1 VRGSVTSL
9 EIDGLVKVYDT
20 GHRALDGLSLS
31 VPPGSIFGFIG
42 LNGAGKTTTIR
53 IIAGLISKTAG
64 SVRLFGEEI
73 DPRQSERQR
82 EIGYVLDKPLY
93 FDWMS
98 PREYLEFAG
107 AMYGLESP
115 EGARRTSDLLEF
127 FDLADRRDDP
137 IETLST
143 GMKKKVSLA
152 AAIIHRPRLIVLDE
166 PLEGI
171 DALAAS
177 AIKETLAMMAAE
189 GTTIFITSH
198 VLDTV
203 ERFCTDIGIIH
214 DGRIVLQC
222 KTGEIR
228 KLARGTLKKENYR
241 SLEEL
246 FVEVV
251 SDKVKQKH
259 LPFLRPGERT

>member
-1 VRGSVTSL
+1 MPDRLNTL
-9 EIDGLVKVYDT
+9 ELSDLVKVYTT

-31 VPPGSIFGFIG
+31 VPAGSIFGFIG

-53 IIAGLISKTAG
+53 IIAGLTARSAG
-64 SVRLFGEEI
+64 SVRLFGHEI
-73 DPRQSERQR
+73 DPHESGHQKD
-82 EIGYVLDKPLY
+82 IGYVLDDPLY

-98 PREYLEFAG
+98 PREYLQFAG
-107 AMYGLESP
+107 SMYGLERG
-115 EGARRTSDLLEF
+115 EAAGRTGDLLEF
-127 FDLADRRDDP
+127 FDLADKQDDP
-137 IETLST
+137 IGTFST

-152 AAIIHRPRLIVLDE
+152 AAIIHRPKLVVLDE

-203 ERFCTDIGIIH
+203 ERFCTDVAIIH
-214 DGRIVLQC
+214 EGKIVLRC

-228 KLARGTLKKENYR
+228 KRVRGKFRDVTYQ

-246 FVEVV
+246 FVEMV
-251 SDKVKQKH
+251 SDRVKRKH
-259 LPFLRPGERT
+259 LSFLLTGQKP

>member
-1 VRGSVTSL
+1 MPGRVNTL
-9 EIDGLVKVYDT
+9 ELEGLVKVYET
-20 GHRALDGLSLS
+20 GHRVLDGLSLS
-31 VPPGSIFGFIG
+31 VPAGSIFGFIG

-64 SVRLFGEEI
+64 SVRLFGREI
-73 DPRQSERQR
+73 DPRESDHQKV
-82 EIGYVLDKPLY
+82 IGYVLDDPLY

-98 PREYLEFAG
+98 PREYLEFVG
-107 AMYGLESP
+107 TMYGLESG
-115 EGARRTSDLLEF
+115 EAVRRTIELLDF
-127 FDLADRRDDP
+127 FDLADKRDEP
-137 IETLST
+137 IWTFST

-152 AAIIHRPRLIVLDE
+152 AAIVHRPSLIVLDE

-171 DALAAS
+171 DALASS
-177 AIKETLAMMAAE
+177 AMKETLAMMAAE

-203 ERFCTDIGIIH
+203 ERFCTDVAIIH
-214 DGRIVLQC
+214 AGKIVLRC

-228 KLARGTLKKENYR
+228 QLARGTLKNESYQ

-246 FVEVV
+246 FVEIV
-251 SDKVKQKH
+251 SDRVKRKH
-259 LPFLRPGERT
+259 LSFLQTGLKA

>member
-1 VRGSVTSL
+1 MPGRVNTL
-9 EIDGLVKVYDT
+9 ELTGLVKVYET
-20 GHRALDGLSLS
+20 GHRVLDGLSLS
-31 VPPGSIFGFIG
+31 VPAGSIFGFIG

-64 SVRLFGEEI
+64 SVRLFGREI
-73 DPRQSERQR
+73 DPRESDHQR
-82 EIGYVLDKPLY
+82 VIGYVLDDPLY

-98 PREYLEFAG
+98 PHEYLVFVG
-107 AMYGLESP
+107 RMYGLESG
-115 EGARRTSDLLEF
+115 EAIRRTIELVDF
-127 FDLADRRDDP
+127 FDLADRRDEP
-137 IETLST
+137 IWMFST

-152 AAIIHRPRLIVLDE
+152 AAIIHRPSLIVLDE

-177 AIKETLAMMAAE
+177 AMKETLAMMAAE

-203 ERFCTDIGIIH
+203 ERFCTDVAIIH
-214 DGRIVLQC
+214 AGKIVLCC

-228 KLARGTLKKENYR
+228 KLARGTLKTESYR

-246 FVEVV
+246 FVEIV
-251 SDKVKQKH
+251 SDRVKRKH
-259 LPFLRPGERT
+259 LSFLQTGLET

>member
-1 VRGSVTSL
+1 MPGRMNTL
-9 EIDGLVKVYDT
+9 ELTDLVKVYET
-20 GHRALDGLSLS
+20 GPRVLDGLSLS
-31 VPPGSIFGFIG
+31 VPAGSIFGFIG

-53 IIAGLISKTAG
+53 IIAGLLPKSAG
-64 SVRLFGEEI
+64 SVKLFGREI
-73 DPRQSERQR
+73 DPRESGHQT
-82 EIGYVLDKPLY
+82 EIGYVLDDPLY

-98 PREYLEFAG
+98 PREYLEFVG
-107 AMYGLESP
+107 TLYRLE
-115 EGARRTSDLLEF
+115 EGEPVRRTTELLEF
-127 FDLADRRDDP
+127 FDLADKRDEP
-137 IETLST
+137 IGTFST

-152 AAIIHRPRLIVLDE
+152 AAIIHRPSLIILDE

-203 ERFCTDIGIIH
+203 ERFCTDVAIIH
-214 DGRIVLQC
+214 DGKIVLRC

-228 KLARGTLKKENYR
+228 KLARGTLKNASYQ

-246 FVEVV
+246 FVEIV
-251 SDKVKQKH
+251 SKRVKKKH
-259 LPFLRPGERT
+259 LSFLQTGLKP